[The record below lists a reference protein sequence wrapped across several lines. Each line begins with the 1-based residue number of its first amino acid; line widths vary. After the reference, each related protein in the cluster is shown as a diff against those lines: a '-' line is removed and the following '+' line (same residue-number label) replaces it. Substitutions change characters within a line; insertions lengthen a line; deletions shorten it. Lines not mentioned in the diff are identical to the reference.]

1 VPRFCLLRCRAWGF
15 LVCFAG
21 PLGLLLGSCL
31 LYWSLVELVA
41 RVLVSA
47 LVLLLLFEAFYPVR
61 FPLHWYLASVSCL
74 AATWSLMTCFDRP
87 LSLSLGSWSFQLFYF
102 GSTECTSLLAHLRY
116 WCLASVSC
124 VVALGA
130 FWLALLVPWACCL
143 GPACFTGPLLRLSL
157 GSWSRHLFYSCSSK
171 RSILLARPLHWYLAS
186 VSCLVGNWSLIT
198 CFDRPLSLSLGSWAF
213 QLFYFGSTE
222 CTSLLAHLR
231 YWCLASVSC
240 VVTFGAFWLALL
252 VPWACCSGP
261 GLADASACVFGILHL
276 ARSSLCLTHC
286 VCRLVFIFA
295 LFGT

>member
-1 VPRFCLLRCRAWGF
+1 
-15 LVCFAG
+15 
-21 PLGLLLGSCL
+21 LLGSCL

-61 FPLHWYLASVSCL
+61 F
-74 AATWSLMTCFDRP
+74 
-87 LSLSLGSWSFQLFYF
+87 
-102 GSTECTSLLAHLRY
+102 
-116 WCLASVSC
+116 
-124 VVALGA
+124 
-130 FWLALLVPWACCL
+130 
-143 GPACFTGPLLRLSL
+143 
-157 GSWSRHLFYSCSSK
+157 
-171 RSILLARPLHWYLAS
+171 PLHWYLAS

-240 VVTFGAFWLALL
+240 VITFGAFWLALL